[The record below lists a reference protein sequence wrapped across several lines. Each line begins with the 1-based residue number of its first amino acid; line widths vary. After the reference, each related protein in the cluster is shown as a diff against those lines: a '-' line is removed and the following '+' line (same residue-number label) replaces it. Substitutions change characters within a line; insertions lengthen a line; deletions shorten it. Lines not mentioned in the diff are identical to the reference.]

1 MAGRYPRSDA
11 RISRRGL
18 CLGTTSL
25 LALGVP
31 GLSRASGADVLEA
44 IAEDFGDVVFA
55 EGKILVDMPDFSD
68 SGKSVPMAVTVP
80 CSMEGLDYPEVV
92 AVYAARNPRPRI
104 VAVYFTPAC
113 SEATFSTRVRL
124 DSYQDLTFVVK
135 MATGEVFH
143 YVRQVDVTYGACE
156 QPVASDQFPDGWAPK
171 IRLAVPVT
179 AEAGAEAEIRTIISH
194 PMETGFRHNSRG
206 LMIPVRIAERFRCFA
221 NEKLAFSAKLEPAIS
236 ANPYMAFHLKVDET
250 THLRFEWV
258 ETNGDI
264 YTDSADITVA

>member
-31 GLSRASGADVLEA
+31 GLSRASEADVLEA

-55 EGKILVDMPDFSD
+55 EGEILVDMPDFSD
-68 SGKSVPMAVTVP
+68 SGKSVPMTVTVP

-113 SEATFSTRVRL
+113 GEATFSTRVRL
-124 DSYQDLTFVVK
+124 DSYQDVTFVVK
-135 MATGEVFH
+135 MATGEVFQ

-171 IRLAVPVT
+171 IRLAVPDTV
-179 AEAGAEAEIRTIISH
+179 EAGAEVEIRTIISH
-194 PMETGFRHNSRG
+194 PMETGFRYNSRG
-206 LMIPVRIAERFRCFA
+206 LTIPVRIAEWFRCFA
-221 NEKLAFSAKLEPAIS
+221 NETLVFSARLEPAIS
-236 ANPYMAFHLKVDET
+236 ANPYMAFPLKVDET

-258 ETNGDI
+258 DTNGDI